1 MIYSDGVINLII
13 TNSLVILPVK
23 NFENHLTFDE
33 VERYKNGA
41 LLVHIVC
48 TGRSRIPW
56 VHELRHLRMEK
67 NETLAIGGIHV
78 DIAVTQ
84 ACSLYN
90 FLPKASP
97 VQNADYSRL

>member
-1 MIYSDGVINLII
+1 
-13 TNSLVILPVK
+13 
-23 NFENHLTFDE
+23 
-33 VERYKNGA
+33 
-41 LLVHIVC
+41 
-48 TGRSRIPW
+48 
-56 VHELRHLRMEK
+56 MEK